1 MQAAGEMACSC
12 RAECVAMAAG
22 LQMLIR
28 NLPRK
33 RCRRVAAVFTDS
45 LSLLTALNTGP
56 LRVRDGILRRIWT
69 LILSLV
75 RDKAR
80 PSFPFVFWALWRA
93 GQRGCRC
100 SCQTGG
106 GAAARCV
113 RVDHGHDHHR

>member
-1 MQAAGEMACSC
+1 MQAAGKMACSC

-80 PSFPFVFWALWRA
+80 PSFPFVFGTVACRA
-93 GQRGCRC
+93 TRLSMQLPNRRRSCRKMCPRGSR
-100 SCQTGG
+100 T
-106 GAAARCV
+106 
-113 RVDHGHDHHR
+113 